1 MADDNGKGGQVTFA
15 MQTFERIHPVEFQR
29 RFLTQGT
36 RHSGRGFAEFRTPH
50 IVKGSIG
57 TAQGSATVRL
67 GNTIM
72 VCGIK
77 AEVCEPDVKQ
87 PTHGYLTT
95 NVELSPMCSARFR
108 PGAPSE
114 EAQVASEHIHRLVSS
129 SVDLSSLCIEEDK
142 VVWSLA
148 ADIVCLKYDGNA
160 IDAAVMAVVAALEDL
175 RLPSVAVDPATGIVN
190 ADAAVASGTQLRIA
204 NRLFPATF
212 SLVDDNYLV
221 ADADDAEEQMTTA
234 SLLVVLDG
242 HARIVNVW
250 KRGAGVLSR
259 ETIAGCIKA
268 AAARKAAIESAL
280 DA

>member
-1 MADDNGKGGQVTFA
+1 MALDMTDTEKGGQVTFA

-50 IVKGSIG
+50 IVKGSIS
-57 TAQGSATVRL
+57 TAQGSATVRM

-77 AEVCEPDVKQ
+77 AEVSEPDVKQ
-87 PTHGYLTT
+87 PTHGFLTT

-114 EAQVASEHIHRLVSS
+114 EAQVASEHIHRLVSA
-129 SVDLSSLCIEEDK
+129 SVDLSSLCIEENK
-142 VVWSLA
+142 IVWSLA
-148 ADIVCLKYDGNA
+148 ADIVCLKHDGNVL
-160 IDAAVMAVVAALEDL
+160 DAAIIAVMAALEDL
-175 RLPSVAVDPATGIVN
+175 RLPGARADPATGIVY
-190 ADAAVASGTQLRIA
+190 AAGGGVQLRIL

-234 SLLVVLDG
+234 SLLVVVDG
-242 HARIVNVW
+242 HTRIVNVW

-268 AAARKAAIESAL
+268 AAKRKAEIESCS
-280 DA
+280 